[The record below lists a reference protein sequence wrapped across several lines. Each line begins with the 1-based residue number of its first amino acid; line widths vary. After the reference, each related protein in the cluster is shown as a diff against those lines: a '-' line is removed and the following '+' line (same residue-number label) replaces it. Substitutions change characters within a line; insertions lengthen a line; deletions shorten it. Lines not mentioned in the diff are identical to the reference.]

1 MQTVL
6 LVTALV
12 NFLATIVLA
21 GIREHLSISNS
32 KWQGH
37 IGILQ
42 FLCVV
47 LWLGS
52 VVLMMVFFPGS
63 VYSTT
68 PDPRY

>member
-12 NFLATIVLA
+12 NFLATIVLP
-21 GIREHLSISNS
+21 GVREHPSNS
-32 KWQGH
+32 KWKRH

-52 VVLMMVFFPGS
+52 VALLLVFFPDS
-63 VYSTT
+63 NST

>member
-6 LVTALV
+6 FVTALV

-21 GIREHLSISNS
+21 GVREHFFNS
-32 KWQGH
+32 KWEGY
-37 IGILQ
+37 IVILQ

-52 VVLMMVFFPGS
+52 IVLLMVFFPGS
-63 VYSTT
+63 IPSSRHNPWY
-68 PDPRY
+68 